1 MAKKATNGSGHRTL
15 GVYKAYNFRNKDPVI
30 DELRTMVRDTYGK
43 LDTKALK
50 QIQEAGG
57 PTVGC
62 MQGWFMGGTMRPQ
75 NPSTEAA
82 GRAMGFQRVWEKM
95 KK

>member
-1 MAKKATNGSGHRTL
+1 MAKKAVNGHRTL

-30 DELRTMVRDTYGK
+30 DQLRTMVKDTYGK
-43 LDTKALK
+43 LDSKALR

-57 PTVGC
+57 PTASC
-62 MQGWFMGGTMRPQ
+62 MSAWFHGKTMRPQ

-82 GRAMGFQRVWEKM
+82 GRAMGFQRVWQRM
-95 KK
+95 KPE